1 MSFTL
6 NRFYN
11 QCPDCGA
18 EIGPWHRTLGWL
30 GTVILFV
37 AYTGSFIISHAT
49 PLPFVILH
57 KSVDWDWPEKHIL
70 PIVLAWALIFL
81 GIIKLG
87 RLHCPKCKVNF
98 KILAKGEIKRYL

>member
-11 QCPDCGA
+11 HCPDCGA
-18 EIGPWHRTLGWL
+18 EFGPWHRTLGWL
-30 GTVILFV
+30 GAVILFL
-37 AYTGSFIISHAT
+37 AYAGSVIIFWAT

-70 PIVLAWALIFL
+70 LILLAWALILL

-87 RLHCPKCKVNF
+87 WLHCPKYKVNF
-98 KILAKGEIKRYL
+98 KILAKEEIKRYL